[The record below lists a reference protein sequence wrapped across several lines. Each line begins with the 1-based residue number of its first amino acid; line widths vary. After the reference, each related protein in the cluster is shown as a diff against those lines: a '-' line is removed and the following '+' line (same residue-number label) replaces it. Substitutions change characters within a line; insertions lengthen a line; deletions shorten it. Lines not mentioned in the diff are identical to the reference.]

1 MLGSTVR
8 LTQEM
13 SAMFTALPR
22 VQNGAI
28 SLGRTI
34 FRLLCSTRGS
44 SWKTLTYLDYV
55 QLLVP
60 PTESEPPTRCETF
73 LVAFLRGACKGGS
86 WTPAALPALPIL
98 ETLATACL
106 EGQCPRNTLSFLML
120 IIKHIISPLITK
132 LRNWPT
138 AHHPEWL
145 IPSCVSPPRK
155 DLHGLAPQAPHWLN
169 LRTFHLAVSL
179 GRISVIPGYTDNVSN
194 SNLLLNFPL
203 DCLFQVSW

>member
-1 MLGSTVR
+1 MLGSTIR

-106 EGQCPRNTLSFLML
+106 EGLSQKHPFFFDAYNQTHYFSTHYKTKKLTYCP
-120 IIKHIISPLITK
+120 PP
-132 LRNWPT
+132 WV
-138 AHHPEWL
+138 AHSQL
-145 IPSCVSPPRK
+145 CIPP
-155 DLHGLAPQAPHWLN
+155 
-169 LRTFHLAVSL
+169 
-179 GRISVIPGYTDNVSN
+179 
-194 SNLLLNFPL
+194 
-203 DCLFQVSW
+203 